1 MKRFSGENKEKLIID
16 TAGLFTIQSFT
27 SSQEIYTV
35 QEAIDE
41 VLDEESKKNL
51 NLVIASGRLKIIQP
65 NHESIRYV
73 TRLIEK
79 LGVRESLSD
88 TDIKILALAYQFTKE
103 GSKAT
108 IVSDDSFIH
117 RVARALGVQS
127 MSVKYRVSGRSKLRY
142 YICPVCGYKS
152 LKKFEV
158 CPICGTR
165 IGR

>member
-1 MKRFSGENKEKLIID
+1 MKRSSGENKEKLIVD

-41 VLDEESKKNL
+41 VLDEESRKNL
-51 NLVIASGRLKIIQP
+51 NLVIASGKLKIIQP
-65 NHESIRYV
+65 SHESVRYI
-73 TRLIEK
+73 TQLIEN
-79 LGVRESLSD
+79 LGVREALSD

-103 GSKAT
+103 GYKAT

-127 MSVKYRVSGRSKLRY
+127 ISVKYRVSGRSKLKY
-142 YICPVCGYKS
+142 YVCPVCRYKS
-152 LKKFEV
+152 LKRFEV
-158 CPICGTR
+158 CPVCGTR